1 MVKTASTRKEKKMK
15 LRILAAGV
23 LLAAIGLISTAPV
36 FSQPNRTRNS
46 YAPGFW
52 QPRGQIDRSRPIAV
66 MLLNDSGLPVSYSL
80 TPNPDR
86 TLSPGS
92 TVQITIPSGNE
103 VRDIASINIYASK
116 ELVYEY
122 NSNPREN
129 KVMVRIR
136 QSDSRFRA
144 DKAVYID
151 EVGRVYA
158 F

>member
-1 MVKTASTRKEKKMK
+1 MK
-15 LRILAAGV
+15 LKTLTAAV
-23 LLAAIGLISTAPV
+23 LIASISLVSTTV
-36 FSQPNRTRNS
+36 VLSQPNRTSNS

-52 QPRGQIDRSRPIAV
+52 QPRGQVSRSRPITV

-80 TPNPDR
+80 SPYPDR
-86 TLSPGS
+86 SLSPGS
-92 TVQITIPSGNE
+92 TVQITIPSGTE

-129 KVMVRIR
+129 RVMVRVR
-136 QSDSRFRA
+136 QSDSKFRA

-151 EVGRVYA
+151 EEGRVYS